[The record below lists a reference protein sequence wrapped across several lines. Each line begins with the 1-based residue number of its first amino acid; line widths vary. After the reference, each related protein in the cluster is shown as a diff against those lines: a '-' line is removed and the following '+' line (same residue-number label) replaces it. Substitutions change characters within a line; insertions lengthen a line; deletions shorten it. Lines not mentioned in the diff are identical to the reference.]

1 MVVQFMKLH
10 DGRKVQI
17 LAPLIRGRKGQHV
30 DVFQAIRRAGLIR
43 ARVDGEMIEV
53 TDTPPK
59 LAKAKAHT
67 IEAVV
72 DRIAIRE
79 GIRPRLSE
87 SLDLAL
93 KLSGGGIVALLD

>member
-1 MVVQFMKLH
+1 MR
-10 DGRKVQI
+10 D
-17 LAPLIRGRKGQHV
+17 RKGQHL
-30 DVFQAIRRAGLIR
+30 DVFQAIRAPGLIR

-59 LAKAKAHT
+59 LAKTKPHT

-72 DRIAIRE
+72 DRLVIRE
-79 GIRPRLSE
+79 GIRPRLAE

-93 KLSGGGIVALLD
+93 KLADGGVLALIEIPPSPPPRAGTSSS